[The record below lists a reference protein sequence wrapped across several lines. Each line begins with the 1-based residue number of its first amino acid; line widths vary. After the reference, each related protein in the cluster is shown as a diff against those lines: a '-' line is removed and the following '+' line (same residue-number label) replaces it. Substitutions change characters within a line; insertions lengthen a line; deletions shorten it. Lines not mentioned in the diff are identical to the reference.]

1 MGHPLRKRFMV
12 PALRRRDNAY
22 EEIDDQPEPVAAVRI
37 FGGILEP
44 DEPDDLEQLFVDLDD
59 PMDDIEDHEPLNWR
73 IGVEVL
79 DGEPL
84 EADVE
89 ASLCEDGMHRPIID
103 MDGLPFTI
111 TESSTP
117 GNVHLAVDLPMTW
130 EQYEALLWA
139 MARCGWIQP
148 GYYRAS
154 VERGMTRVRLRA
166 DKHGAPIRPAVLKNE
181 PGKRLT
187 FTPGVY

>member
-1 MGHPLRKRFMV
+1 MAHPQRKKFMV
-12 PALRRRDNAY
+12 PALRRRDNSY
-22 EEIDDQPEPVAAVRI
+22 EEIDDQPKPVTAVRI

-44 DEPDDLEQLFVDLDD
+44 DEPELLDD

-79 DGEPL
+79 EGGPL

-103 MDGLPFTI
+103 LDGIPFTI
-111 TESSTP
+111 TESSTA
-117 GNVHLAVDLPMTW
+117 GNVHLAIDLPMTW

-139 MARCGWIQP
+139 MARCGLIQP

-154 VERGMTRVRLRA
+154 VERGMTRVRVRA
-166 DKHGAPIRPAVLKNE
+166 DKHGAPIRPAVLENE